1 MSVFA
6 ASLLML
12 GGAFIGFCLSLVLSV
27 LVFVFA
33 VRAAIRNSMWRAR

>member
-12 GGAFIGFCLSLVLSV
+12 GGAFIGFCLSLGLAIA
-27 LVFVFA
+27 VFVFA
-33 VRAAIRNSMWRAR
+33 VRAAIRNSIRGA